1 MTISA
6 QSQDQSL
13 PYYQIPEAPD
23 DYSAGN
29 VLGRLLDG
37 LGFRYYWATEGLRD
51 EDLQFRPTE
60 ESRSIDETL
69 DHLYGLSLSIVNSVQ
84 SIPNVRRG
92 QNEMSFEEKRK
103 ATLLNIQKASN
114 LVKGDGPS
122 DIDGY
127 QVIFERDGGR
137 SEFPFWNMINGPI
150 ADALWHTG
158 QVVSL
163 RRTSGNP
170 FNSKV
175 SVFNGRLRE

>member
-13 PYYQIPEAPD
+13 PYYQIPEYPE

-29 VLGRLLDG
+29 VLGRFLDG

-69 DHLYGLSLSIVNSVQ
+69 DHLYGLSLTIVNSVQ
-84 SIPNVRRG
+84 SIPNGPR
-92 QNEMSFEEKRK
+92 EKIESYEEKRK

-114 LVKGDGPS
+114 LVKGDSPS
-122 DIDGY
+122 DIEGY